1 MYARRLAEQYDSDSK
16 GQATYNQREPSRRG
30 PNQQRPYYDEDD
42 RDHSFFDDDLPEI
55 GRNIQQGF
63 VETQKRVNGWIHTF
77 RKKIDGE
84 DDEDILPGNF
94 EAGYGQVA
102 GQAELRAQSERADV
116 RHQEE
121 RGASATKHGTQRY
134 DADTHGFDEDAFER
148 LALRDDD
155 VPPPR
160 PPRTSS
166 GGKANQDLFKP
177 QPKPPQSGPVD
188 EVDAAERRAL
198 LTDQDPDKT
207 KKWQPLTS
215 VAPHPD
221 EDNDPFSL
229 GDNEN
234 DKPDDIR
241 KEDTERL
248 KAAARSLVSAGAS
261 GDAAEGLRESERSGS
276 VGTRNNEAEELLSGK
291 KNEGYVA

>member
-1 MYARRLAEQYDSDSK
+1 
-16 GQATYNQREPSRRG
+16 
-30 PNQQRPYYDEDD
+30 
-42 RDHSFFDDDLPEI
+42 
-55 GRNIQQGF
+55 
-63 VETQKRVNGWIHTF
+63 
-77 RKKIDGE
+77 
-84 DDEDILPGNF
+84 
-94 EAGYGQVA
+94 
-102 GQAELRAQSERADV
+102 
-116 RHQEE
+116 
-121 RGASATKHGTQRY
+121 
-134 DADTHGFDEDAFER
+134 
-148 LALRDDD
+148 

-166 GGKANQDLFKP
+166 RGKANQDLFKP

-198 LTDQDPDKT
+198 LTDQDPDKI
-207 KKWQPLTS
+207 KKWQSLTS
-215 VAPHPD
+215 VAQHPD

-291 KNEGYVA
+291 KNEGYVARDHWSPYNLLQTCIVCDCKLLLTLSVHNT